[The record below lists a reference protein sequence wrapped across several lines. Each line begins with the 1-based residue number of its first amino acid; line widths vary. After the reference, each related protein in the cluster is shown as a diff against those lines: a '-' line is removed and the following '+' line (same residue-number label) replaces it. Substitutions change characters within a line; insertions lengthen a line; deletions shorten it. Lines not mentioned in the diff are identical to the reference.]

1 MIKQL
6 TFMSL
11 VIVFASLLVRDAR
24 ADLEALQET
33 VYGPIEG
40 VVKEATYI
48 KDELGKIQE
57 EIRSTVEGI
66 AGPIKDA
73 IATGKGAVED
83 AKKAAET
90 AKNAVE
96 TAKNQVGGMVSDPI
110 GGAQSLATGGVS
122 FPTFDSTLPSFVK
135 DVDNQ
140 EATSKA
146 VTENYLAQR
155 GSGNDTAVI
164 QQQNEKLQII
174 QRENFA
180 KIYSSAFSIRAN
192 LAKEREKEKKNVIE
206 DCGKSGSGDTNTR
219 CLKLAV
225 REKSDTIARR
235 MGRILSLELAIYDF
249 NITQQAGLY
258 QSKPEAEEKKKD

>member
-1 MIKQL
+1 MIKQF
-6 TFMSL
+6 TFLSL
-11 VIVFASLLVRDAR
+11 AIVFATLMIRDAK

-40 VVKEATYI
+40 FVKEATFI
-48 KDELGKIQE
+48 QDELGQIQE
-57 EIRSTVEGI
+57 EIRSTAEGI
-66 AGPIKDA
+66 AGPIKDTVS
-73 IATGKGAVED
+73 TGMKAADD

-90 AKNAVE
+90 AKNQA
-96 TAKNQVGGMVSDPI
+96 GGMVSDPM
-110 GGAQSLATGGVS
+110 GGAESLATGGVS
-122 FPTFDSTLPSFVK
+122 FPTFDAKLPSFVK

-146 VTENYLAQR
+146 IAGNYLAQR
-155 GSGNDTAVI
+155 GAGNDTLVI
-164 QQQNEKLQII
+164 TQQNEKLQII

-192 LAKEREKEKKNVIE
+192 LAKEREKEKKSVIE
-206 DCGKSGSGDTNTR
+206 DCSKSGGGDTNTR

-235 MGRILSLELAIYDF
+235 MGRILGLELAIYDF

-258 QSKPEAEEKKKD
+258 QNKSEAEEEKKD